1 VGFHKTQPAK
11 WFSLLGKKWLI
22 TWNVVEVEDSDDF
35 LYLSAVVAAAD
46 SHRQFLFGNALV
58 AGGILDDAIQK
69 FREVIRFKPQSKMP
83 TWAWCAR
90 SLRPGVRTKL

>member
-1 VGFHKTQPAK
+1 MV
-11 WFSLLGKKWLI
+11 
-22 TWNVVEVEDSDDF
+22 
-35 LYLSAVVAAAD
+35 LSADQEMADYLARGRGRGLGRFFLSISRVAAAD
-46 SHRQFLFGNALV
+46 SHRQFLFGNALA